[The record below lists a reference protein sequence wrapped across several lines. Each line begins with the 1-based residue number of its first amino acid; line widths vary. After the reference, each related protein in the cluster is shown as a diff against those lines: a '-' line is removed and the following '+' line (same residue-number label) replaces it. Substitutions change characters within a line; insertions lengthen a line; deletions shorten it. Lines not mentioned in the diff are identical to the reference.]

1 MAVPTTE
8 VTAQK
13 TDIPGLLI
21 FTVTA
26 VRDDRGYYQE
36 TYQKQKL
43 VAAGMPDSFSVV
55 QTSTSYNRTAG
66 VTRGFHAEPW
76 DKYLTVLKG
85 RVFAAFVDLRQ
96 GDSFGKTVT
105 VEVKPETAV
114 YLPKG
119 VGNSFQTL
127 EDDTFYLYSV
137 NAHWSA
143 ELYDEYCF
151 ANLADPA
158 IGIDWPIPLD
168 QAVMSERD
176 RNHPLLT
183 DAKRFEH
190 HG

>member
-8 VTAQK
+8 VIAQQ

-21 FTVTA
+21 FNVTA
-26 VRDDRGYYQE
+26 MRDDRGYYQE

-43 VAAGMPDSFSVV
+43 VAAGMPESFNVV
-55 QTSTSYNRTAG
+55 QTSTSYNKTAG

-85 RVFAAFVDLRQ
+85 SVFAAFVDLRQ
-96 GDSFGKTVT
+96 GESFGKTVT

-176 RNHPLLT
+176 KNHPLLK
-183 DAKRFEH
+183 DAKRFENH
-190 HG
+190 E